1 MESAL
6 LLVQVSPSVDADE
19 TTDEEGSLLRRR
31 TGGDASLG
39 PMALW
44 SDRKVDRVWIFVE
57 QKVKSST
64 WGMTMVTTHFAFV
77 DVDVVIRYL
86 LNLEL
91 KLAPFV
97 ERGLSIRRS
106 RSPSNEVPSDWFIE
120 E

>member
-86 LNLEL
+86 LNLACNHFRVTL
-91 KLAPFV
+91 RMPLATT
-97 ERGLSIRRS
+97 LSSQPTIS
-106 RSPSNEVPSDWFIE
+106 HA
-120 E
+120 